1 MTYSERERENRKAV
15 NDFVY
20 LFIVFTPSL
29 GAWLCDVMLRNKYQL
44 FAIYCS
50 RISTRA
56 CVEYIQFIVTAAS
69 VPVRTCC

>member
-1 MTYSERERENRKAV
+1 MAGRNEFDLRVKFLSN
-15 NDFVY
+15 FVY

-29 GAWLCDVMLRNKYQL
+29 LFFSLGAWLSDVVLRNKYQL

-56 CVEYIQFIVTAAS
+56 CVEYTQFIVIAA
-69 VPVRTCC
+69 